1 MVTDLQTFATPKPIR
16 AAEYTRMSTEHQKYS
31 TANQSN
37 TNHAY
42 AALRNIIIV
51 RTYADEGISGL
62 TFERRDALKRLIA
75 DVQSG
80 NADFEAI
87 LVYDVSRWGRFQDP
101 DESAYYEYIC
111 KRAKIKVHYC
121 AEQFE
126 NDGTPFAAIV
136 KSIKRAMAG
145 EYSRELSV
153 KTYAG
158 QARLFKLGFRLGAA
172 PAFGIRRLLVDE
184 HGIAK
189 GLLRHGEYKS
199 IQTDRVVL
207 VLGPPEEIKTVRL
220 IFSLFVKRAKTEKQI
235 VKILNTRGVSSG
247 LGRRWTYAR
256 VRGLVRNEIYAG
268 TDVWNRRST
277 TLGQKPVPN
286 PPEAWLR
293 RKCGFKAIIDPK
305 LFARAQA
312 IIRER
317 RLPLTDEQKL
327 EPIKQL
333 LRKYGCLTAR
343 LINSSPGVFHVSSY
357 TRWFG
362 GLREVYRRVGYED
375 KFCSL
380 SDDQLLAKLRELLKK
395 RGTLTEEIINET
407 PGMPH
412 STTYRNRFEGISQ
425 AYRLIGFKPRANSLR
440 GKIDT
445 TRQTSDD
452 ELLVSLRVLLRDRG
466 RLSARIIRK
475 SKRIPCITTY
485 CRRFGSLPRAYE
497 LIGYSRQPS
506 GRRPPHH

>member
-1 MVTDLQTFATPKPIR
+1 MVCAPHLSAMQAPIP

-31 TANQSN
+31 TTNQSN

-42 AALRNIIIV
+42 AALRNMIIV

-184 HGIAK
+184 HGMAK

-207 VLGPPEEIKTVRL
+207 VLGPPEEIKTVRW
-220 IFSLFVKRAKTEKQI
+220 IFSLFVEQEKTEKQI
-235 VKILNTRGVSSG
+235 VKILNARGIGSG

-256 VRGLVRNEIYAG
+256 VRGLVRNEIYVG
-268 TDVWNRRST
+268 TDVWNRKST

-293 RKCGFKAIIDPK
+293 WKCDFKPIIDPK
-305 LFARAQA
+305 LFARAQT
-312 IIRER
+312 IIGDR
-317 RLPLTDEQKL
+317 RQPLTDEKLL
-327 EPIKQL
+327 EPIKRL
-333 LRKYGCLTAR
+333 LRKNGFLCVR
-343 LINSSPGVFHVSSY
+343 LIKDSPGVPSVSSY
-357 TRWFG
+357 ARRFG

-380 SDDQLLAKLRELLKK
+380 SNDQLLAKLRGLLKK
-395 RGTLTEEIINET
+395 RGTLSEEIINEA
-407 PGMPH
+407 PAMPH
-412 STTYRNRFEGISQ
+412 ASTYRNRFGSISQ

-440 GKIDT
+440 GRIET
-445 TRQTSDD
+445 TRLTSDD
-452 ELLVSLRVLLRDRG
+452 ELLVSLRALLRDRG

-475 SKRIPCITTY
+475 SKRVPCITTY
-485 CRRFGSLPRAYE
+485 CRRFGSLPRAYA

-506 GRRPPHH
+506 GRRPTHH